1 MGNELEYKWKDIYI
15 WGENNQAQRVDTIE
29 QALKQGDLGCYVI
42 CDTDDYFATGYG
54 YSLEE
59 ALVNTI
65 NNSTLQEAETPLDHH
80 KVVEL
85 YEVLPKVKG
94 ADLCLYPASEQL
106 ISKVEHYCSVQC
118 KFTGKMAERLDNS
131 SLQRFIARFKQLI
144 QSYNL
149 KYPIISV
156 YVPENEKDP
165 KLYYPMKHVREYLP
179 FIKDQEELYVLEKEL
194 ATQTKIFIKLTDK
207 KHVLLFE
214 FVLVC
219 SSGNNLF
226 NSEVLE
232 LGNVHYIKNNL
243 IRYEALDFINE
254 IFFSEEFSKHYYTS
268 LAPELLNSF
277 SSDNFYFLHPVK

>member
-1 MGNELEYKWKDIYI
+1 MCKETGFIWKDIYI

-59 ALVNTI
+59 ALVNAI
-65 NNSTLQEAETPLDHH
+65 NDSTLEEAETPLDHH

-85 YEVLPKVKG
+85 CAVLPKAKK

-106 ISKVEHYCSVQC
+106 ISEVEHYCSVQC
-118 KFTGKMAERLDNS
+118 KFTGKMAERLDKLN
-131 SLQRFIARFKQLI
+131 LQRFIARFKQFI

-165 KLYYPMKHVREYLP
+165 QLYYPMKHVKEYLP
-179 FIKDQEELYVLEKEL
+179 FIKDQEELYVHEKEL
-194 ATQTKIFIKLTDK
+194 ATQTKIFIKLMDK

-219 SSGNNLF
+219 SSVNNLF

-232 LGNVHYIKNNL
+232 IGNVHYIKNNL

-254 IFFSEEFSKHYYTS
+254 IFFSGEFSKHYYTS

-277 SSDNFYFLHPVK
+277 SSNNFHFLHSMR